1 MKTVYLLEHSHEISD
16 TGEEDTKIIGVYSS
30 RDMAEKAIER
40 LVQQPGFREL
50 PDYFNIDEYIVD
62 QDHWEEGFVTE
73 TYEPKY
79 SVWQKDENGNIFL
92 VKDLLTEVDAFRL
105 VREYEKKGHKHSCW
119 AKEIL

>member
-105 VREYEKKGHKHSCW
+105 VRE
-119 AKEIL
+119 